1 MISSSNDTFLPLF
14 GALHFLRL
22 LHQELLKRRSKGEEG
37 GGKLWPPRAVPAS
50 GVLCRQLPNLYNGP
64 TASSGKFVLNKG
76 TTTDHISRVIIL
88 PLYMYTI
95 YLSNVFRILT
105 WGDGYYNGP
114 IKTRKTVQPMEVS
127 EEEASLERS
136 QQLRELY
143 GTLSAGETDQPPAR
157 ASLSPEDLNET
168 EWFFLMCISFSFP
181 PGDG

>member
-1 MISSSNDTFLPLF
+1 MAAPRSTR
-14 GALHFLRL
+14 LRSTL
-22 LHQELLKRRSKGEEG
+22 QAAAKSVQWTYSIFWQICPQQGYYY
-37 GGKLWPPRAVPAS
+37 S
-50 GVLCRQLPNLYNGP
+50 
-64 TASSGKFVLNKG
+64 
-76 TTTDHISRVIIL
+76 TTDHISRVIIL

-95 YLSNVFRILT
+95 YLSSVFRILT